1 MTIVLVGLGVIGGSF
16 GLALKEAGYTSVYG
30 IDTNKT
36 TLKKAKKLGI
46 IQEGFTN
53 GKEILSQAD
62 LVIFSLYPTLITQ
75 FIQTHRES
83 FKPMAILTDVTGIKQ
98 GIIEEVSPL
107 LPDSVDFLFGHP
119 MAGREKRGIDFANQ
133 AVFKDANYLLTPTAK
148 NQEKNLAF
156 LEQLVKELGF
166 KKITRI
172 TPQEHDQLIG
182 FTSQLPHAIA
192 VALVNS
198 DTNEKTG
205 NFVGD
210 SYRELTRIANINEE
224 LWSELFIGNKANLL
238 EAIDLFEIELNKIKI
253 AIDKNDTKT
262 LKNLFI
268 HSTERRNRL

>member
-30 IDTNKT
+30 IDTNKI

-53 GKEILSQAD
+53 GEEILSQAD
-62 LVIFSLYPTLITQ
+62 LVIFSLYPTLIAQ
-75 FIQTHRES
+75 FIQTHREN

-107 LPDSVDFLFGHP
+107 LPDSVDFIFGHP

-148 NQEKNLAF
+148 NQENNLAF